1 MVQLKTIQTE
11 QRNPATL
18 DIDRADTAEILRL
31 MNAEDQK
38 VASAVGEVL
47 EQITKAVDLI
57 YRQVHGGGRLVYCGC
72 GTSGRLGV
80 LDASECPPTFGV
92 EPGRVT
98 GIIAGG
104 PDALTNAA
112 EGAEDHFAAGE
123 ADLRAIGF
131 GAKDAL
137 VGIAASGRTPYVLG
151 AMAYARSLGAPVIGL
166 TCCPGSEIDTAAD
179 VGIAPQPGPEVVTGS
194 TRLKSGTAQ
203 KLVLNMLSTAT
214 MIKMGKVYS
223 NLMVDVCASNQKLVA
238 RAVSIVRSATQADE
252 ETALCALRQADFSCK
267 TAIVMLLC
275 GVDAEKAHALLK
287 GVDGHV
293 SDAVRAVPGGEEA
306 DRQAR
311 RIG

>member
-151 AMAYARSLGAPVIGL
+151 RLRDRYGGG
-166 TCCPGSEIDTAAD
+166 CGHCAA
-179 VGIAPQPGPEVVTGS
+179 
-194 TRLKSGTAQ
+194 
-203 KLVLNMLSTAT
+203 
-214 MIKMGKVYS
+214 
-223 NLMVDVCASNQKLVA
+223 A
-238 RAVSIVRSATQADE
+238 RAGGGNGLYPAEERHGAKISAE
-252 ETALCALRQADFSCK
+252 
-267 TAIVMLLC
+267 
-275 GVDAEKAHALLK
+275 HALHRDDDQ
-287 GVDGHV
+287 DGQGIQQF
-293 SDAVRAVPGGEEA
+293 DGGRVR
-306 DRQAR
+306 Q
-311 RIG
+311 

>member
-1 MVQLKTIQTE
+1 
-11 QRNPATL
+11 
-18 DIDRADTAEILRL
+18 
-31 MNAEDQK
+31 
-38 VASAVGEVL
+38 
-47 EQITKAVDLI
+47 
-57 YRQVHGGGRLVYCGC
+57 
-72 GTSGRLGV
+72 
-80 LDASECPPTFGV
+80 
-92 EPGRVT
+92 
-98 GIIAGG
+98 
-104 PDALTNAA
+104 
-112 EGAEDHFAAGE
+112 
-123 ADLRAIGF
+123 
-131 GAKDAL
+131 
-137 VGIAASGRTPYVLG
+137 
-151 AMAYARSLGAPVIGL
+151 
-166 TCCPGSEIDTAAD
+166 
-179 VGIAPQPGPEVVTGS
+179 
-194 TRLKSGTAQ
+194 
-203 KLVLNMLSTAT
+203 

>member
-1 MVQLKTIQTE
+1 MVQLKTIKTE

-31 MNAEDQK
+31 MNAEDQR
-38 VASAVGEVL
+38 VAPAVGEVL
-47 EQITKAVDLI
+47 PQITKAVDLI
-57 YRQVHGGGRLVYCGC
+57 YKQVHGGGRLVYCGC

-92 EPGRVT
+92 ERDRVT

-112 EGAEDHFAAGE
+112 EGAEDNFAAGE
-123 ADLRAIGF
+123 ADLRAIHF
-131 GAKDAL
+131 SAKDAL

-223 NLMVDVCASNQKLVA
+223 NLMVDVCATNQKLEA
-238 RAVSIVRSATQADE
+238 RAISIVRSAAGVDG
-252 ETALCALRQADFSCK
+252 ETALSALRQADFSCK

-275 GVDAEKAHALLK
+275 GVDAEQARTMLN
-287 GVDGHV
+287 GVDGHI
-293 SDAVRAVPGGEEA
+293 SDAVRTRPDGREA
-306 DRQAR
+306 DGRAR
-311 RIG
+311 RL